1 MSAIIHI
8 FGIGHTWLTI
18 KMKMRRDKRKS
29 ERRQVQLLVTAR
41 RAWQINGCGDI
52 ELGMRIY
59 RGPLAAV
66 ITRSSYPPV
75 CNAGA
80 ISPPSRQILEDE
92 ESEAKAM
99 IVATVMATT
108 STIINTKMP

>member
-1 MSAIIHI
+1 
-8 FGIGHTWLTI
+8 
-18 KMKMRRDKRKS
+18 MKMRRAKRKS

-80 ISPPSRQILEDE
+80 ISPPSRQTLEDE

-99 IVATVMATT
+99 VVATVMATT
-108 STIINTKMP
+108 STMINTKMP